1 MSERREPGIPASSER
16 GPSGPATESPRAEG
30 MTTAGTPRNE
40 PRIAPLPVDEWSDE
54 VRAGIAAMRPPDE
67 RHELKR
73 RKGGPK
79 ALNALGTL
87 ARHPELMH
95 GFHTFNGHILFT
107 STLMPRE
114 RELLVL
120 RVAKLRDATYE
131 WAQHVFVGQDAG
143 LGDDEIAR
151 IAEGPDAEG
160 WAPLDAA
167 MLRAVDELIADAT
180 ISDATWTVLAET
192 LDEHQLMDLVFTV
205 GAYEVLAMAFN
216 SFRVQLD
223 DDLTPKDATT

>member
-1 MSERREPGIPASSER
+1 
-16 GPSGPATESPRAEG
+16 
-30 MTTAGTPRNE
+30 MTTSGT
-40 PRIAPLPVDEWSDE
+40 PRIAPLPPNEWSEE
-54 VRAGIAAMRPPDE
+54 VRAGIAAMRPPDA

-87 ARHPELMH
+87 ARHPALMH

-107 STLMPRE
+107 STLEPRE

-120 RVAKLRDATYE
+120 RVAKLRNAAYE

-143 LGDDEIAR
+143 LDDDEIAR
-151 IAEGPDAEG
+151 IGEGPDAPG
-160 WAPLDAA
+160 WSTIDAA
-167 MLRAVDELIADAT
+167 MLRAVDELIADAL
-180 ISDATWTVLAET
+180 ISDATWAVLAET

-205 GAYEVLAMAFN
+205 GAYEVLAMAFK
-216 SFRVQLD
+216 SFDIQLD
-223 DDLTPKDATT
+223 DDLLRTEGGQR

>member
-1 MSERREPGIPASSER
+1 MSE
-16 GPSGPATESPRAEG
+16 SGT
-30 MTTAGTPRNE
+30 
-40 PRIAPLPVDEWSDE
+40 PRIAPLPPDRWSDE
-54 VRAGIAAMRPPDE
+54 VRAGIAAMRPPDA

-87 ARHPELMH
+87 ARHPELTH
-95 GFHTFNGHILFT
+95 AFHTFKGHILFT

-120 RVAKLRDATYE
+120 RVAKLRDAAYE
-131 WAQHVFVGQDAG
+131 WAQHVYVGQDAG
-143 LGDDEIAR
+143 LTDDEIAR
-151 IAEGPDAEG
+151 IAEGPDAPG

-180 ISDATWTVLAET
+180 ISAATRGTHAET
-192 LDEHQLMDLVFTV
+192 LAEHQLMDLVFTV
-205 GAYEVLAMAFN
+205 GAYEVLAMAFK
-216 SFRVQLD
+216 SFNIQLD
-223 DDLTPKDATT
+223 TDLAPKDAP